1 MTSDHASL
9 ETLKAMISELELLI
23 ETAPPLPE
31 NRTSRCLELVR
42 AAKALTGD
50 LLVTTRA

>member
-9 ETLKAMISELELLI
+9 EALKAMISELELLI

-31 NRTSRCLELVR
+31 NRSARCLELIL
-42 AAKALTGD
+42 AAKALTDD
-50 LLVTTRA
+50 LLSSTRA